1 MENPEPDSIFTKS
14 LNNIKDSSS
23 LASSKQESDEN
34 ANKQEKGINIIFSDV
49 KEINLDNLIDPKE
62 LLIEYKN
69 NY

>member
-1 MENPEPDSIFTKS
+1 LENPEPDSIFTKS

>member
-1 MENPEPDSIFTKS
+1 LENPEPDSIFTKS

-23 LASSKQESDEN
+23 LASSKQDSDEN

>member
-1 MENPEPDSIFTKS
+1 MELSEPDSIFTNS

-23 LASSKQESDEN
+23 LASNKQESDEN
-34 ANKQEKGINIIFSDV
+34 ANTQEKGLKIIFSDV

-69 NY
+69 KY

>member
-1 MENPEPDSIFTKS
+1 MELSEPDSIFTKS
-14 LNNIKDSSS
+14 SNNIKDSSP
-23 LASSKQESDEN
+23 LTPNKQESDEN
-34 ANKQEKGINIIFSDV
+34 ARTQEKKINIIFSDR

>member
-23 LASSKQESDEN
+23 LASSKQDSDEN